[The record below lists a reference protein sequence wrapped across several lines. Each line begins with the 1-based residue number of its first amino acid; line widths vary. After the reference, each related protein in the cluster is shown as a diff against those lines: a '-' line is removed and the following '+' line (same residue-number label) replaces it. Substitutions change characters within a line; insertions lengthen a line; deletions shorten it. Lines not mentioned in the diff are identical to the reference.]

1 MKNRYPT
8 YGEFLNESNEP
19 IEESKFSDWSKKMYK
34 KGTDFTKSVWTGTKR
49 EGKETKRAVQILRM
63 MVKGE
68 EVTDDEKRF
77 LKAQSGDLVKI
88 LPLIALQGVPG
99 AVPITKLLM
108 VLGKKYGFSV
118 LPNSH
123 DKISLNDLD
132 KGK

>member
-8 YGEFLNESNEP
+8 YGEFLNESNEH
-19 IEESKFSDWSKKMYK
+19 IDESKLSNWTKKMYK
-34 KGTDFTKSVWTGTKR
+34 KGTDFTKSVWVGTKR
-49 EGKETKRAVQILRM
+49 EGKETKRALQILRM
-63 MVKGE
+63 MMKGE
-68 EVTDDEKRF
+68 DVSDDERLF

-88 LPLIALQGVPG
+88 IPLIAIQGVPG

-123 DKISLNDLD
+123 DKITLDDLD